1 MDPAFVFSLSH
12 TNLTSKKP
20 QQRLALLMLPTPPRR
35 MALCRRR
42 RRHLLKLSQPT
53 LKQIPQRRQR
63 RLPPRTFQLMLTPA
77 LLLMQAL
84 WRFPDLDPD
93 LHPGLDDIL
102 PLLGGDDAAP
112 GVDDAVVAVLD
123 FVA

>member
-1 MDPAFVFSLSH
+1 
-12 TNLTSKKP
+12 
-20 QQRLALLMLPTPPRR
+20 MLPTPPRR
-35 MALCRRR
+35 MALCRRLH
-42 RRHLLKLSQPT
+42 RHLLKLSQPT

-63 RLPPRTFQLMLTPA
+63 RLPPRTLQLMLTPA

-84 WRFPDLDPD
+84 RRFPDLDSD

>member
-1 MDPAFVFSLSH
+1 
-12 TNLTSKKP
+12 
-20 QQRLALLMLPTPPRR
+20 
-35 MALCRRR
+35 
-42 RRHLLKLSQPT
+42 
-53 LKQIPQRRQR
+53 
-63 RLPPRTFQLMLTPA
+63 MLTPA

-84 WRFPDLDPD
+84 RRFPDLDPD